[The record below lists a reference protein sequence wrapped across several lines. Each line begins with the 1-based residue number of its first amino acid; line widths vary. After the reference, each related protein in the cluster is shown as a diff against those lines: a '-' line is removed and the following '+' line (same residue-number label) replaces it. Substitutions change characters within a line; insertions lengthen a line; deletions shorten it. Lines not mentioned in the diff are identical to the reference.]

1 VLYGSN
7 ETADAYGVRGIP
19 TLVVIDKNGK
29 IAYRHVGY
37 DPTMGETLD
46 WQTKELLK

>member
-1 VLYGSN
+1 M
-7 ETADAYGVRGIP
+7 RGIP

-29 IAYRHVGY
+29 LAYRHVGY
-37 DPTMGETLD
+37 DPTIPEELS